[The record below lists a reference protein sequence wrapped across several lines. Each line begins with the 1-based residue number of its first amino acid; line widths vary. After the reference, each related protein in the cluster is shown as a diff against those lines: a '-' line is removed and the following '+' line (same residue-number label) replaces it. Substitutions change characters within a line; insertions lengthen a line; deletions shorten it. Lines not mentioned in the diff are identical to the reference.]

1 MERYKEIERSIIKK
15 YRKEIWSKFI
25 KAVKEYELIKE
36 NDKVMVCIS
45 GGKDSFLLAK
55 CIQELERH
63 GKVPFTAEYVVMNPG
78 YSEKHRDNILE
89 NAKILNVPIR
99 VFESDIFEVV
109 DKISYD
115 SPCYMCAKM
124 RRGYLYSKA
133 KELGCKNTHFMNP
146 NGLWNKDHYTSPYDM
161 ALIGRAAMQNENF
174 RTIASTKYYDIGKS
188 NKRKYIDPMGNHHK
202 MLNPGN
208 MPQYG
213 YKYCIGGKTG
223 YTDKCRYTLVTF
235 AKKGNMELVCVVMK
249 VDGSPYMDT
258 NAYTDTTRLFN
269 YCFEKYDKTMIQDD
283 TSNEINKEYLF
294 TNFSPFYSKDTSS
307 LHVDSDAGVILPKG
321 VTLDKTEKKVTYLQT
336 PEKQNGKNVIGHISY
351 TYNGEDVGGA
361 DIYYDATDAATL
373 KDSINMTEWFKEAEM
388 TAKKEPFPVKKVMLI
403 VILVICVAGVSCVCV
418 IRIRGYQQKTE
429 YRRRYQKARRHM
441 RKRDRDFY
449 TKR

>member
-78 YSEKHRDNILE
+78 YSEKHKDNILE

-133 KELGCKNTHFMNP
+133 KELGCNKIALGHHFNDVIETTLLSMFYGSELIRPLYMVEEASIISWKNSNNLTFINCACKFTER
-146 NGLWNKDHYTSPYDM
+146 NYNTNDGTS
-161 ALIGRAAMQNENF
+161 
-174 RTIASTKYYDIGKS
+174 
-188 NKRKYIDPMGNHHK
+188 KRKEIKELIKELKKNNPSIDRNIFTSMNNVN
-202 MLNPGN
+202 LNCILGTKTN
-208 MPQYG
+208 G
-213 YKYCIGGKTG
+213 VYKSFLE
-223 YTDKCRYTLVTF
+223 D
-235 AKKGNMELVCVVMK
+235 
-249 VDGSPYMDT
+249 
-258 NAYTDTTRLFN
+258 
-269 YCFEKYDKTMIQDD
+269 YDK
-283 TSNEINKEYLF
+283 EIEHEKE
-294 TNFSPFYSKDTSS
+294 
-307 LHVDSDAGVILPKG
+307 
-321 VTLDKTEKKVTYLQT
+321 
-336 PEKQNGKNVIGHISY
+336 
-351 TYNGEDVGGA
+351 
-361 DIYYDATDAATL
+361 
-373 KDSINMTEWFKEAEM
+373 
-388 TAKKEPFPVKKVMLI
+388 
-403 VILVICVAGVSCVCV
+403 
-418 IRIRGYQQKTE
+418 
-429 YRRRYQKARRHM
+429 
-441 RKRDRDFY
+441 
-449 TKR
+449 